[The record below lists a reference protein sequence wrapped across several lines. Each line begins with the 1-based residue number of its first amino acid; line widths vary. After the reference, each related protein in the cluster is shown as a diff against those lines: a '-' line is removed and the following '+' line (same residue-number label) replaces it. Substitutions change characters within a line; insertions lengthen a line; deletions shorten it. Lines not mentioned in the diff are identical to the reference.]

1 MPDQNA
7 VSLSR
12 PTEGRFRPLGRAP
25 RTSRPRVIVE
35 YDGQAASPMLFSLE
49 IGLGEPGQERRIL
62 PITSSGSF
70 KLPAPVRR
78 GGLLSVCV
86 RGLPEGTSV
95 TIKVDWEKPN

>member
-1 MPDQNA
+1 
-7 VSLSR
+7 
-12 PTEGRFRPLGRAP
+12 
-25 RTSRPRVIVE
+25 
-35 YDGQAASPMLFSLE
+35 MLFSVE

-62 PITSSGSF
+62 PITNSGSF

>member
-1 MPDQNA
+1 VPDQHA
-7 VSLSR
+7 VSQSS
-12 PTEGRFRPLGRAP
+12 PTEGRYQPLGRAP
-25 RTSRPRVIVE
+25 RRSQPRIIVA
-35 YDGQAASPMLFSLE
+35 YDGHAASPMLFSLE

-95 TIKVDWEKPN
+95 TIKVVWEKPN

>member
-1 MPDQNA
+1 MGKRHPQCCSHLRLGSANPVRNDA
-7 VSLSR
+7 S
-12 PTEGRFRPLGRAP
+12 FRSPAP
-25 RTSRPRVIVE
+25 
-35 YDGQAASPMLFSLE
+35 
-49 IGLGEPGQERRIL
+49 
-62 PITSSGSF
+62 GSF

>member
-7 VSLSR
+7 VSLSS
-12 PTEGRFRPLGRAP
+12 PTDGRVHPLGRAP
-25 RTSRPRVIVE
+25 RTSQPRIIGA

-49 IGLGEPGQERRIL
+49 VGLGEPTTHRSDHQLR
-62 PITSSGSF
+62 SF

-86 RGLPEGTSV
+86 RRLPAGTSV
-95 TIKVDWEKPN
+95 TITVVWEKPT